1 MIPGVDH
8 SVDFPSTYNVEDLDL
23 SHTPTITADNESA
36 YHHADEDLD
45 VKLPA
50 TMKAQD
56 VLLED
61 LVPTSIPLPHKAT
74 NRIGV
79 REQLN
84 VSKDLNNIHVFNDNN
99 EMTMSENI
107 PRQWRYKL
115 NQQKDPAIKS
125 ELVSKTTTKIVNLDH
140 TMKFQECMDSYEIW
154 NGVHSFDMI
163 ALAIAFYECTCNI
176 HLVLT
181 KSSAHKYLQY
191 SCNQHL

>member
-8 SVDFPSTYNVEDLDL
+8 SVDFPSTYNVEELDL

-36 YHHADEDLD
+36 YHHTDEDLD

-74 NRIGV
+74 NRIGF

-84 VSKDLNNIHVFNDNN
+84 VSKDLNYIHVFNDNN

-107 PRQWRYKL
+107 PRQWR
-115 NQQKDPAIKS
+115 
-125 ELVSKTTTKIVNLDH
+125 
-140 TMKFQECMDSYEIW
+140 
-154 NGVHSFDMI
+154 
-163 ALAIAFYECTCNI
+163 
-176 HLVLT
+176 
-181 KSSAHKYLQY
+181 
-191 SCNQHL
+191 